1 MVITDDKNPTQ
12 STVKDYASALGL
24 NYEQVRRW
32 YIERRRRDRQNVG
45 QIRGGNG
52 SARCVTKS
60 KNKTKK
66 DQRLSV
72 VEVTEDRNTNMRPG
86 IVQDKLYPPD
96 YIFKKIFRKDGPPL
110 GTEFDSLPTS
120 AFQGRNAVTDIICS
134 NATDQDEQRAPKRR
148 KVSKA
153 SEKQSQTKAPVK
165 HGKGKGLMSVWQLT
179 SNASIPEKARA
190 SKENKG
196 LSCKNNSQAKR
207 HGMGKGLMIV
217 REQTDIGSVNIRKKK
232 SSTRKPAAVD
242 SSCNKKQKAHRE
254 ICKLALDTG
263 SYEVSLSSSP
273 ELVDDEELELR
284 NFEAGPSALTCS
296 SHFNTGGGHGCSLCK
311 GLLPKFPPDFVKM
324 KKPLSV
330 HPWGSPPKLEKNFFK
345 ANALQLNVPFFNAA
359 VFHFLYTYAATLNLC
374 PFTFDEFAKAFIWK
388 ESLLLGKVHL
398 CLLLHLL
405 SDVDVQLSSD
415 ISIHSNKNG
424 MFLNLLHTVGNS
436 SEHFFLR
443 GCYTWIVLCSS
454 VVQMGVL
461 KGNQGKGAEHMVKYG
476 LRPGTL
482 KAALFDILFERGNKG
497 MKVTELATSSQV
509 VDLNL
514 GKLDD
519 ELEDSI
525 CSILAG
531 DITLFE
537 KISLS
542 TYRLRLSSVLQK
554 DEDGQSDAEGCGSI
568 CDDYRDDNVMGVNYS
583 ECDSGNSTSRL
594 SSALH
599 IDEENALIVCSEID
613 ESHPGESWMLGLL
626 EGEYCDLNIEE
637 KLDALLALIDL
648 LSAGS
653 SFRMKGLLGFEV
665 IVLGMMDGKIKE
677 HTRQWK
683 LVVRGGLVVV
693 DSGSLE
699 GDGERDPST
708 MLTESVPNIYLHGSG
723 GKIKR
728 STLKQ
733 PSSPTSSWADVRET
747 LGARNGYHS
756 LEVCPVDSS
765 VAFSMSCGKEKSLD
779 KEIGSMGTVV
789 EAYLHPMQSIYLGSD
804 RRYNRYWLFLGPC
817 DADDPGHTRIYV
829 QSSEDGLWQVIESE
843 QALCGIVGTL
853 NNQGRREAVLLK
865 SLEKR
870 MPILL
875 REMSFKVMI
884 EAEIS
889 HSAHSDISGIDVVNE
904 DSPSPVS
911 GIDNNLSLSEASP
924 LAVISPDTTIVVNK
938 VEVQRQTYTSLQAYD
953 LWIWNCFYSVLH
965 AVKCGKQSY
974 SDSLT
979 RCASC
984 HDLYWRDERHCKTCH
999 TTFELD
1005 IDLEEKYDIHV
1016 AMCRGSEDTDICPM
1030 HKVLPSQL
1038 QALKAAAHAIELVM
1052 PEDALVGA
1060 WQKSAHKL
1068 WVRRLRRTSSLHELL
1083 QVLSDFVAAI
1093 NVDWLSQCNAELY
1106 CDSFDEDIVSCF
1118 QNMPQTLSALALW
1131 LVKLDSVIAPHLNE
1145 VVEV

>member
-1 MVITDDKNPTQ
+1 MANQLNHAVPLTLQRKTPLEIQALEVLYSDDKNPPQ

-24 NYEQVRRW
+24 NYELVRRW
-32 YIERRRRDRQNVG
+32 YIERRRRDRENVG
-45 QIRGGNG
+45 QIQGGNG

-60 KNKTKK
+60 KNKTKNDK
-66 DQRLSV
+66 RLSV
-72 VEVTEDRNTNMRPG
+72 VEVTDERNSYTRPG

-110 GTEFDSLPTS
+110 GSEFDSLPTS
-120 AFQGRNAVTDIICS
+120 AFQGRNVVTDIRCS

-153 SEKQSQTKAPVK
+153 SEKQSQTKAPIK
-165 HGKGKGLMSVWQLT
+165 HGKGKGLMSVWPLT
-179 SNASIPEKARA
+179 SNASIPENARA

-196 LSCKNNSQAKR
+196 LSCKNKPQAKR
-207 HGMGKGLMIV
+207 HGMGKGLMII
-217 REQTDIGSVNIRKKK
+217 REQTDIGSVNLRKKK
-232 SSTRKPAAVD
+232 SSTRKPVARRKPVSKVQEKSKPSVRPRRVD

-273 ELVDDEELELR
+273 ELLDDEELELR
-284 NFEAGPSALTCS
+284 NLQAEPSALTCS
-296 SHFNTGGGHGCSLCK
+296 SHFNTGGSHGCSLCK

-324 KKPLSV
+324 KKPLPV
-330 HPWGSPPKLEKNFFK
+330 HPWGSTPKLEKNLFK
-345 ANALQLNVPFFNAA
+345 

-388 ESLLLGKVHL
+388 ESLLLGKVHI

-424 MFLNLLHTVGNS
+424 MFLNLLHTVGSQKSMVGVWKTSLNP
-436 SEHFFLR
+436 L
-443 GCYTWIVLCSS
+443 TWAEIFRQVMVAAGFGGRDGTQRKRCIH
-454 VVQMGVL
+454 
-461 KGNQGKGAEHMVKYG
+461 KGAEHMVKFG

-497 MKVTELATSSQV
+497 VKVTELAKSSQV

-542 TYRLRLSSVLQK
+542 TYRLRLSSILQK

-568 CDDYRDDNVMGVNYS
+568 YDEYRDDNVVDVNYS
-583 ECDSGNSTSRL
+583 EFDSGNSTSRL
-594 SSALH
+594 NSALH
-599 IDEENALIVCSEID
+599 IGEDNALTVYTEID
-613 ESHPGESWMLGLL
+613 ESHPGESWLLGLL
-626 EGEYCDLNIEE
+626 EGEYSDLSIEE
-637 KLDALLALIDL
+637 KLDGLLALIDL
-648 LSAGS
+648 LSAS
-653 SFRMKGLLGFEV
+653 SSIRMK
-665 IVLGMMDGKIKE
+665 
-677 HTRQWK
+677 
-683 LVVRGGLVVV
+683 
-693 DSGSLE
+693 
-699 GDGERDPST
+699 DPST
-708 MLTESVPNIYLHGSG
+708 MLTESVPNIYLQASG

-728 STLKQ
+728 STLRQ
-733 PSSPTSSWADVRET
+733 PSSPTSSWVDVRET
-747 LGARNGYHS
+747 HGARNGYQS

-765 VAFSMSCGKEKSLD
+765 VAFSMSCDKEKSLD
-779 KEIGSMGTVV
+779 KEIGSMGTGVG
-789 EAYLHPMQSIYLGSD
+789 AHLHPMQSIFLGSD

-817 DADDPGHTRIYV
+817 DADDPGHTRIYFE
-829 QSSEDGLWQVIESE
+829 SSEDGQWQVIESE

-853 NNQGRREAVLLK
+853 NNQGRREAVLLE

-870 MPILL
+870 MPFLL
-875 REMSFKVMI
+875 REMSSKVI
-884 EAEIS
+884 VETEIS
-889 HSAHSDISGIDVVNE
+889 DSTHSDISGIDMVNE

-911 GIDNNLSLSEASP
+911 GIDNNLSLAESSP
-924 LAVISPDTTIVVNK
+924 HAVISIDTTVVVDK
-938 VEVQRQTYTSLQAYD
+938 VKVQRQTYTSLQAYD
-953 LWIWNCFYSVLH
+953 MWIWNCFYSVLH

-974 SDSLT
+974 SESLT
-979 RCASC
+979 RCVSC

-1016 AMCRGSEDTDICPM
+1016 AMCRGPEDTDICPM

-1083 QVLSDFVAAI
+1083 QVLADFVAAI
-1093 NVDWLSQCNAELY
+1093 NVDWLSQCNAELN
-1106 CDSFDEDIVSCF
+1106 CDSFDDDIVSCF
-1118 QNMPQTLSALALW
+1118 QTMPQTLSAIALW
-1131 LVKLDSVIAPHLNE
+1131 LVKLDSLIAPHLDE